1 MVDDF
6 SIACKLEET
15 YTKLCDL
22 LDLNC
27 QVPMSRY
34 GMMKHFNGIDVYQ
47 SRTHISI
54 SSKTYLDTV
63 FKNYGWK
70 DLAPTSLPMNPSNE
84 LVRALDSAEPLDPS
98 EHSRLDNTRFR
109 YHAEIGELI
118 WPMITTRPELSYP
131 VVKLSKFATSP
142 ATIHYDAV
150 YGIFQYLSGTRD
162 DGITYTRPEP
172 MTSGPVLK
180 HTPLRS
186 QPSDRIDEHIPTDNL
201 TTLYGYSDADWAMD
215 IRHRRSISGMV
226 FFLAGA
232 VVAWKTRVQPTV
244 VLSTSESEL
253 LAASDTGRL
262 GLFIRAVLIELLQ
275 PQHSATT
282 VYEDND
288 ACRMVADS
296 TAPTRQMRHIAIRDF
311 ALQDWTERNLIS
323 LTACA
328 SNANASDM
336 FTKQVDNILCAR
348 HHDHISGRTTF
359 FRINPDLLHVPR
371 SSSGARGGGS
381 VPASS
386 SRIPATPFDHHSL
399 E

>member
-22 LDLNC
+22 MYKNW
-27 QVPMSRY
+27 QVHMSRY

-63 FKNYGWK
+63 FKNYGWA
-70 DLAPTSLPMNPSNE
+70 DLTPTSLPMNPSNHV
-84 LVRALDSAEPLDPS
+84 VRALDSAEPLEPS
-98 EHSRLDNTRFR
+98 ERSRLDNTCFR
-109 YHAEIGELI
+109 YCAAIGELI
-118 WPMITTRPELSYP
+118 WPMITTRPELYYP
-131 VVKLSKFATSP
+131 VVKLSQFATSP

-150 YGIFQYLSGTRD
+150 YGIFQYLSGTRNA
-162 DGITYTRPEP
+162 GLTYTRPAHI
-172 MTSGPVLK
+172 TSGPVLK

-186 QPSDRIDEHIPTDNL
+186 QPTDRLDEHVPTKNL
-201 TTLYGYSDADWAMD
+201 VTLYGYSDADWDMD

-244 VLSTSESEL
+244 AMSTAESEF

-262 GLFIRAVLIELLQ
+262 GIFIRAVLAELLQ
-275 PQHSATT
+275 PQHAATT

-288 ACRMVADS
+288 ACRMVANS
-296 TAPTRQMRHIAIRDF
+296 TAPTRQMRHI
-311 ALQDWTERNLIS
+311 
-323 LTACA
+323 
-328 SNANASDM
+328 DM
-336 FTKQVDNILCAR
+336 T
-348 HHDHISGRTTF
+348 
-359 FRINPDLLHVPR
+359 
-371 SSSGARGGGS
+371 
-381 VPASS
+381 
-386 SRIPATPFDHHSL
+386 
-399 E
+399 